1 MSSNELSAEEAPIL
15 LAPAEVPTDAT
26 DLLDQARVTLV
37 GRMRNA
43 SNGTFLVRL
52 DDPASDV
59 DDVGAESPSWGLAIY
74 KPLRGER
81 PLWDF
86 EPGLFRREVAAYAL
100 SEAMGIGA
108 VPPTVVRED
117 APFGE
122 GSLQWFV
129 NADFSHHYFSI
140 MEEHPELVGQLQ
152 AIAALDVLAN
162 NTDRKGGHCLL
173 DPVAQR
179 VWAIDNGLCFAEAF
193 KLRTVIWE
201 FSGEPIPPPVLD
213 AVRGIASGA
222 PEGLAGLLTEGE
234 IRAVE
239 RRAQQLV
246 EMGVYPFDQSSHG
259 YPWPLI

>member
-1 MSSNELSAEEAPIL
+1 VSSNELSADEAPIL
-15 LAPAEVPTDAT
+15 LAPAEVPDDAV
-26 DLLDQARVTLV
+26 DRLNQARVTLV

-59 DDVGAESPSWGLAIY
+59 DVGAESPSWGLAIY
-74 KPLRGER
+74 KPMRGER

-86 EPGLFRREVAAYAL
+86 EPGLFRREVAAFVL

-108 VPPTVVRED
+108 VPPTVVRDD

-140 MEEHPELVGQLQ
+140 MEEHPELADQLQ
-152 AIAALDVLAN
+152 AIAAFDVIAN

-173 DPVAQR
+173 DPAAGR
-179 VWAIDNGLCFAEAF
+179 VWAIDNGLCFAESF

-201 FSGEPIPPPVLD
+201 FSGDPIPPSVLD
-213 AVRGIASGA
+213 AVRGIAAGA
-222 PEGLAGLLTEGE
+222 PDGLAGLLAERE

-239 RRAQQLV
+239 RRAGQLV
-246 EMGVYPFDQSSHG
+246 DMAVYPFDQSSHG
-259 YPWPLI
+259 YPWPLV